1 MEPIQGNVSIDAQNI
16 MPIIK
21 KWLYSDKDIFIREVV
36 SNGCDAITKLR
47 MVDSAAAQ
55 NCSIHVEVDKAARE
69 LRFIDDGVGMTEDE
83 VKTNINQVAF
93 SGAKSFMEEYAKNED
108 QENSGIIGHFGLGFY
123 SVFMIADKVTIDTLS
138 FREGATPVRWESEDG
153 MAFTMTEGTRA
164 TRGTTITLHVSE
176 AESEFLEVWRVREV
190 LDRYCSFMSVPI
202 YLDEIKEEEAKVTG
216 EGDNAEDKPEE
227 KKEEPKPINDTQP
240 LYARAPQ
247 DCTDEDYKQFYR
259 KVFHEYEDPLFWIH
273 LNVDYPFKLKG
284 ILYFPKIKEQFGGIE
299 GQIKLYSGQVFV
311 ADNIKEVIPEFLML
325 LKGVIDCADFPLN
338 VSRSFLQNDGYVR
351 RISNHIT
358 KKVADRLTGMFKT
371 ERATYEGFWPD
382 IHPFIKYGVMR
393 DEKFAERM
401 KDCLLFKTTDGKF
414 LTLAEYKERNGE
426 KLPDKMV
433 YTSDPARQDAAIRL
447 FTERGIDVTV
457 LDQPIDVNFVS
468 YMEYSADPESKFRYC
483 RVDAELDSLTST
495 EDAPTLDTEK
505 LTELMREASGNKELT
520 VEVKPLVND
529 SVPVMLV
536 EDEQTRRFNDMGRI
550 YGHSEY
556 TMPAKYSVVL
566 NSRSKTIDTR
576 ELERVVLL
584 SCVDRRWMDHI
595 DAMDQLR
602 DGIGLRAYGNKN
614 PVTEY
619 QIEGYDMFDEMVHFI
634 REDTVRRMYQ
644 ARINIPQQRREVA
657 EPKETNLEQAKAAGG
672 PSGPKRVQK
681 QVGRNDPC
689 PCGSGKK
696 YKNCC
701 GKDKD

>member
-69 LRFIDDGVGMTEDE
+69 LRFTDDGIGMTEDE

-108 QENSGIIGHFGLGFY
+108 KENSGIIGHFGLGFY

-153 MAFTMTEGTRA
+153 MAFTMTEGTRT

-176 AESEFLEVWRVREV
+176 AESEFLEQWRVREV

-202 YLDEIKEEEAKVTG
+202 YLEEVKEEKADDAEVTG
-216 EGDNAEDKPEE
+216 EGSNEAKDGEAAEA

-240 LYARAPQ
+240 LYTRAPQ

-259 KVFHEYEDPLFWIH
+259 KVFHEYDDPLFWIH

-371 ERATYEGFWPD
+371 ERETYEGFWPD

-393 DEKFAERM
+393 DEKFAQRM

-414 LTLAEYKERNGE
+414 LTLAEYKERNSE

-447 FTERGIDVTV
+447 FTERGIDVAV

-483 RVDAELDSLTST
+483 RVDAELDSLTSS
-495 EDAPTLDTEK
+495 EEAPVLDTEK
-505 LTELMREASGNKELT
+505 LTELMREASGNKDLA

-529 SVPVMLV
+529 SVPVMLI
-536 EDEQTRRFNDMGRI
+536 EDEQTRRFNDMGRL

-556 TMPAKYSVVL
+556 TMPAKYNVVL
-566 NSRSKTIDTR
+566 NSRSKTIEKLSTR
-576 ELERVVLL
+576 EKDERSVLL
-584 SCVDRRWMDHI
+584 AR
-595 DAMDQLR
+595 QLYDLAELSR
-602 DGIGLRAYGNKN
+602 QPLEAEQM
-614 PVTEY
+614 TE
-619 QIEGYDMFDEMVHFI
+619 FI
-634 REDTVRRMYQ
+634 RRSMEIVD
-644 ARINIPQQRREVA
+644 I
-657 EPKETNLEQAKAAGG
+657 AA
-672 PSGPKRVQK
+672 QM
-681 QVGRNDPC
+681 
-689 PCGSGKK
+689 
-696 YKNCC
+696 
-701 GKDKD
+701 